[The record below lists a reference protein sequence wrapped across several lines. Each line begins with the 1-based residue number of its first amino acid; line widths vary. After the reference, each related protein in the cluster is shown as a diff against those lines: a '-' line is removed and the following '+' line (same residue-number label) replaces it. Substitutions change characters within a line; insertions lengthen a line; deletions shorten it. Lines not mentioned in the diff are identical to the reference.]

1 MMISSRY
8 RQELKRADCGE
19 TKTKMT
25 IVLILLLLFS
35 SVLQAT
41 PAWAVDMDDIVP
53 ISAEKEKKMG
63 AAISKQ
69 VEKQFD
75 GTDDPLI
82 QKRFEEI
89 GAKLAEVCDRH
100 EFVYHFKVLKAKNG
114 PKEKYYNAFTLPG
127 GYVYMFEPL
136 LEALETDDKIA
147 AVTAHE
153 LGHTCARHVVKRLQ
167 SSLGVNLLMILAVV
181 AARDGQTVA
190 HTNEAITQ
198 LMMSYSREDE
208 FEADRLSVKY
218 LKKAGFNPD
227 GAVESLAQL
236 RELRKKGVDRRYID
250 YRSHPYLSERIAS
263 VRSEIKGY
271 ADFDSYINLPDEE
284 KAFK

>member
-1 MMISSRY
+1 MKI
-8 RQELKRADCGE
+8 
-19 TKTKMT
+19 
-25 IVLILLLLFS
+25 ILILLLLFS
-35 SVLQAT
+35 SIFSQAPVL
-41 PAWAVDMDDIVP
+41 AVDMDDIVP

-75 GTDDPLI
+75 EVDDPLV

-89 GAKLAEVCDRH
+89 GAKLAKVCDRH
-100 EFVYHFKVLKAKNG
+100 EFVYHFKVLKAKEG
-114 PKEKYYNAFTLPG
+114 PKERYYNAFTLPG
-127 GYVYMFEPL
+127 GYIYMFEPL

-153 LGHTCARHVVKRLQ
+153 IGHICGRHVVKRLQ

-181 AARDGQTVA
+181 AARDGRTVA

-208 FEADRLSVKY
+208 FEADRLSVEYVKR
-218 LKKAGFNPD
+218 AGFDPE
-227 GAVESLAQL
+227 GVLESLQRL
-236 RELRKKGVDRRYID
+236 KELRKKGPDRRYID
-250 YRSHPYLSERIAS
+250 YRSHPYLSERIAAA
-263 VRSEIKGY
+263 RKEIKGY
-271 ADFDSYINLPDEE
+271 ADFDSYINLPHKE
-284 KAFK
+284 KTFD